1 MNSRDRAR
9 TSASSGSNQL
19 SKRSPAT
26 SAAGCIE
33 SSFVVVLVMAWS
45 PVRRFNA
52 GRFEVDHPGDYAT
65 LNSYQPRDGT
75 HGEAGRNSRIELW
88 RSPKRVPGSR
98 QTL

>member
-75 HGEAGRNSRIELW
+75 LSSNGMQNAAFKITRQAFQDGPGNHG
-88 RSPKRVPGSR
+88 
-98 QTL
+98 